1 VTTVVT
7 AGLAVLDFVFGV
19 ETGPTRGRNVFA
31 ASLSDVGGGP
41 AANAAVTVAAL
52 GGHARF
58 VGRVGDDT
66 IGDRILADFARWGV
80 DTSRVR
86 KIAGVPSPLS
96 AVVIEADGERTIV
109 NYTDGDLF
117 APDDLVTVEDLK
129 GADAVLADLRWPTG
143 GLSALRAAADLGIP
157 SVLEF
162 DETPERGL
170 TEALTLP
177 SYVVFSAPALAA
189 VVETAD
195 PDRRIEPGRGAD
207 GRLDCAHLGARGV
220 LWLNDGVI
228 EHTPAYTVTTVDTLG
243 AGDVHHGAF
252 ALGVAENRPI
262 EDVVKRPAAA
272 AALKCARFGGRAG
285 VPCTEEVDAFL
296 GCRSADR

>member
-66 IGDRILADFARWGV
+66 IG
-80 DTSRVR
+80 
-86 KIAGVPSPLS
+86 
-96 AVVIEADGERTIV
+96 
-109 NYTDGDLF
+109 
-117 APDDLVTVEDLK
+117 
-129 GADAVLADLRWPTG
+129 
-143 GLSALRAAADLGIP
+143 
-157 SVLEF
+157 
-162 DETPERGL
+162 
-170 TEALTLP
+170 
-177 SYVVFSAPALAA
+177 VFSAPALAA
-189 VVETAD
+189 FAETAD

-207 GRLDCAHLGARGV
+207 GRLECGHLGARGV

-272 AALKCARFGGRAG
+272 AALRCARFGGRAG

>member
-19 ETGPTRGRNVFA
+19 ETGPARGRKVFA
-31 ASLSDVGGGP
+31 ASLTEVGGGP

-52 GGHARF
+52 GGHAKF
-58 VGRVGDDT
+58 VGRVGDDI

-117 APDDLVTVEDLK
+117 ALDDLVTVEDLR

-143 GLSALRAAADLGIP
+143 GLSALRAAAELNIP
-157 SVLEF
+157 SVLDF

-177 SYVVFSAPALAA
+177 SYLVFSAPALAA
-189 VVETAD
+189 VAETAD
-195 PDRRIEPGRGAD
+195 PTD
-207 GRLDCAHLGARGV
+207 GLIRVAAQTDAWIAVTLGARGV
-220 LWLNDGVI
+220 LWLNDGVV
-228 EHTPAYTVTTVDTLG
+228 EHTPAYPVTTVDTLG
-243 AGDVHHGAF
+243 AGDVYHGAF

-262 EDVVKRPAAA
+262 EDVVKRAAAA
-272 AALKCARFGGRAG
+272 AALKCARFGGREG
-285 VPCTEEVDAFL
+285 IPTGDEVEEFMK
-296 GCRSADR
+296 GNQQ